1 MIPICLLLWELR
13 VRNKHSPPW
22 IPLSNEMKNKSF
34 GLLPRKISVKY
45 SELIGGGLFIQQVF
59 IEHLLCVICWTVN
72 KVHMALIHR
81 ELTVPS
87 PCKVSLALFVTGLI
101 LALFLIETLLSLSFK
116 WREVHFLGH
125 MIKKNRRS
133 LEPSKDN
140 SDFFF
145 FFFCSAP
152 LMYHPIGFIPFHWR
166 WVFCT
171 RQVAKQNL
179 GFCSHRFIVNPIGC
193 SSRFHM
199 FFPLLAEDWFCSC
212 VHMDTHIST
221 SLHQIQVRVENLAT
235 TPFGVGRDRLNY
247 SKPVIITPPTPTLF
261 NISFWKPGFGL
272 SLDDDPTSW

>member
-145 FFFCSAP
+145 FLLLCTSHVSPYWLHSLP
-152 LMYHPIGFIPFHWR
+152 LKMGFLYQAGGKTKSGILFSPFYCESNW
-166 WVFCT
+166 
-171 RQVAKQNL
+171 
-179 GFCSHRFIVNPIGC
+179 
-193 SSRFHM
+193 
-199 FFPLLAEDWFCSC
+199 
-212 VHMDTHIST
+212 
-221 SLHQIQVRVENLAT
+221 
-235 TPFGVGRDRLNY
+235 
-247 SKPVIITPPTPTLF
+247 LF
-261 NISFWKPGFGL
+261 V
-272 SLDDDPTSW
+272 

>member
-145 FFFCSAP
+145 FSFALHLSCITLLASFPSTED
-152 LMYHPIGFIPFHWR
+152 GFSVPGR
-166 WVFCT
+166 W
-171 RQVAKQNL
+171 QNKIWDFVL
-179 GFCSHRFIVNPIGC
+179 TVLLWIQLVVRLDSIC
-193 SSRFHM
+193 SS
-199 FFPLLAEDWFCSC
+199 PS
-212 VHMDTHIST
+212 
-221 SLHQIQVRVENLAT
+221 
-235 TPFGVGRDRLNY
+235 
-247 SKPVIITPPTPTLF
+247 
-261 NISFWKPGFGL
+261 
-272 SLDDDPTSW
+272 